1 MKQLSFRA
9 NGLRLNCLDYG
20 GEGKPAL
27 LFLHGGSAHAHWWDF
42 VAPAF
47 VDVFHVLALDQRG
60 HGESE
65 WARDWE
71 YGSRHYASD
80 LDQVIDS
87 WGFGAPVLV
96 GHSMGGHNVLV
107 YAAEHSD
114 KLRAIV
120 TIDSPP
126 DYPEFAVQFL
136 KDFAVKPARRFQSI
150 EEAIANFRTLPRETL
165 AAKEVLERT
174 ARYSYRQLDDGTWAH
189 KIDRR
194 TMMREPIQTWELL
207 PQIQCPALV
216 IKVLK
221 SQFPSPEVARKM
233 TERMPK
239 GRYAELDDS
248 YHHAM
253 LDNPAGVIATLRAFF
268 AELG

>member
-1 MKQLSFRA
+1 MKQLTFRA

-20 GEGKPAL
+20 GQGKPPL

-47 VDVFHVLALDQRG
+47 VADFHVLALDQRG

-65 WARDWE
+65 WATDWE

-136 KDFAVKPARRFQSI
+136 RDFAVKPPRRYQSI
-150 EEAIANFRTLPRETL
+150 EEAVANFRTLPRETL
-165 AAKEVLERT
+165 AAKEVLAHT
-174 ARYSYRQLDDGTWAH
+174 ARHSFRQLDDGTWTH

-194 TMMREPIQTWELL
+194 TMMREPIQTWDLL
-207 PQIQCPALV
+207 PRIKCPALV
-216 IKVLK
+216 IKVLR
-221 SQFPSPEVARKM
+221 SQFPTPEVARKM
-233 TERMPK
+233 AERMPG
-239 GRYAELDDS
+239 GRYAEIDDS

-253 LDNPAGVIATLRAFF
+253 LDNPAGVIAALKAFF
-268 AELG
+268 ADLG